1 MSNVV
6 LTLGGV
12 SFQDM
17 EVPEKI
23 RFGGQQRLSVQSLI
37 GGGRVVQALGL
48 DDGVISFSGIFSGAD
63 AVGRAQLLDTARAL
77 GAVLPLVWDR
87 FFYSVV
93 IRDFVAEYRETNLI
107 PFAVTCVVVVDPL
120 ADVAVL
126 AAPVASL
133 VAQDLTAAAALSGQ
147 AGVSVASVTAGS
159 LAGFSALQGVLSATM
174 AASGR
179 ALLTDVAALGAA
191 SDPAAGV
198 AAVGRVSAACSQ
210 LAGLGAMTGYVG
222 RAAVNI
228 GNELV

>member
-1 MSNVV
+1 
-6 LTLGGV
+6 
-12 SFQDM
+12 
-17 EVPEKI
+17 
-23 RFGGQQRLSVQSLI
+23 
-37 GGGRVVQALGL
+37 
-48 DDGVISFSGIFSGAD
+48 
-63 AVGRAQLLDTARAL
+63 
-77 GAVLPLVWDR
+77 
-87 FFYSVV
+87 
-93 IRDFVAEYRETNLI
+93 
-107 PFAVTCVVVVDPL
+107 VVVDPL
-120 ADVAVL
+120 ADVAAL

-133 VAQDLTAAAALSGQ
+133 VARDLTAAAALSGQ